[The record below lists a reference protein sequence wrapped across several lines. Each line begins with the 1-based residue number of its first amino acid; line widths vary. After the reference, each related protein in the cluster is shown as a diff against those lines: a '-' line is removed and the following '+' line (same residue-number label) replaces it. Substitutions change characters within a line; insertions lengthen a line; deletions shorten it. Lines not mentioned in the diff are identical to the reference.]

1 MMDAAKKNNNMLH
14 RIWGALNRIKVMRS
28 MRTDIP
34 EEEEEEEEEEE
45 DDEMTEGED
54 NWDRSNTSSSRENG
68 GTEISSETLLPVDS
82 SEFRLLPSV
91 EDPSEQ
97 DYRKWMMDAAK
108 KNNNMLH
115 RIWGALNRIKVM
127 RSMRTDI
134 PEEEE
139 EEEEEEEDD
148 EMTEGEDDELAEEAA
163 PSGDRRLPRRRHSP
177 GQSGSVSPKEP

>member
-1 MMDAAKKNNNMLH
+1 
-14 RIWGALNRIKVMRS
+14 
-28 MRTDIP
+28 
-34 EEEEEEEEEEE
+34 
-45 DDEMTEGED
+45 
-54 NWDRSNTSSSRENG
+54 
-68 GTEISSETLLPVDS
+68 
-82 SEFRLLPSV
+82 
-91 EDPSEQ
+91 
-97 DYRKWMMDAAK
+97 MMDAAK

-177 GQSGSVSPKEP
+177 ALDDFVLICIAICGCVITPNDEKLSSVNSTRCYLSIDISNVVKLIFLRLESSSKVGFAHTVFLRKLQVSQQFLGQEATLVKCTSGGTRVPT